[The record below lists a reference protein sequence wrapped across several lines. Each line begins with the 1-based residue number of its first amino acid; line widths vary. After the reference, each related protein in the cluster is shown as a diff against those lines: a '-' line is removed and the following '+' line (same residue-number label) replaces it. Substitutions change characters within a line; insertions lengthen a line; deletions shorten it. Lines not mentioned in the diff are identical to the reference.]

1 MKILLDT
8 QCFLWFFAEPERLN
22 DTALT
27 AIEDAR
33 NGIYL
38 SAASAWEIAIKWK
51 KSKLQLPE
59 PPDKYI
65 RKRLKKA
72 EIETLPITLAHA
84 LHTQK
89 LPDHHRDPFDRILIS
104 QAICDRLTLMT
115 ADSLIFAYKVKLIK
129 AGR

>member
-22 DTALT
+22 STALT
-27 AIEDAR
+27 AIEDPS
-33 NGIYL
+33 NEIYL
-38 SAASAWEIAIKWK
+38 SSASAWEIAIKWK
-51 KSKLQLPE
+51 KGKLKLPE

-72 EIETLPITLAHA
+72 DINILPISLAHA
-84 LHTQK
+84 LGIQQ
-89 LPDHHRDPFDRILIS
+89 LPDHHKDPFDRILIS
-104 QAICDRLTLMT
+104 QANYDRLTLMT

-129 AGR
+129 AGK